1 MKGIG
6 LHRTFSPILGQSAA
20 CKMSKKT
27 LIIVDMLVDFIDP
40 EGALYCG
47 PTADKIVPFIRRK
60 LEQARASG
68 DLVIY
73 VADSHRPDDK
83 EFDMF
88 PRHCV
93 KGTKGA
99 QVISELAPKRG
110 ENVIR
115 KTRYSGF
122 FGTKLDEIL
131 RANKITHAD
140 VVGVCTSICVM
151 DTVGGLRNRDIP
163 TTVYKKG
170 VADFDQKFH
179 RFSLQRM
186 QKVYG
191 AKVI

>member
-1 MKGIG
+1 MTKE
-6 LHRTFSPILGQSAA
+6 A
-20 CKMSKKT
+20 

-40 EGALYCG
+40 KGALYCG
-47 PTADKIVPFIRRK
+47 PTADKIVPFVRQQLDRAR
-60 LEQARASG
+60 QAD
-68 DLVIY
+68 DLIIY
-73 VADSHRPDDK
+73 LVDSHRLNDK

-99 QVISELAPKRG
+99 RVIPELAPKRG
-110 ENVIR
+110 EKVVR

-122 FGTKLDEIL
+122 FGTRLDEIL
-131 RANKITHAD
+131 KIKKVKHAY
-140 VVGVCTSICVM
+140 VVGVCTSICIM

-163 TTVYKKG
+163 TTIYRKG

-179 RFSLQRM
+179 RFALQRM

-191 AKVI
+191 AEVI